1 MPQPAVATPAVSGL
15 MTFKII
21 IDGIEISNSFYSV
34 RSILVIRE
42 LNRIPTARIAFDDGN
57 AARQDFPAS
66 DEDRFIPGKKI
77 EIQSGF
83 TSTTSTIFKGVIHKH
98 SIQIRSNGAPQL
110 IIECRDEAVKLTLNH
125 NSRYFENMRD
135 SEAIQQILD
144 EFGLSYVLEQS
155 NVTHKEI
162 VQYNCSDWDFM
173 VSRADAN
180 GMFVFADNGFVKV
193 QKPVFTEQP
202 ALSLTFG
209 SNILE
214 LDAEMD
220 SRYQFD
226 HCEVNSWDSSNGVVR
241 TETLKDENV
250 KEPGNLS
257 GNDLS
262 AQFAYNYIINHEG
275 SPAEEATMEIS
286 GARHRR
292 SRLSKIRGRV
302 RCTGVAN
309 VLPNSLIEINGV
321 GDRFSGKVWV
331 SGVRHEITHGLW
343 TTDIQLGASHSW
355 FSEENE
361 ITPEPAAASLPA
373 IHGLHAGIVTDLED
387 PAGEF
392 RVKVRMPMIS
402 MSDEGVWCRVA
413 TLDAGNNRG
422 SFFRPEI
429 GDEVVLGFFDDDPRY
444 PVVLGMLH
452 SGRNASPVSPSN
464 ANNEK
469 GFTTRSGMK
478 MIFDDNKKS
487 FTLQTP
493 AGKKIIIDEQGK
505 QFLLAD
511 ENGNS
516 IVMKP
521 NGITIKSSGTI
532 TLSGGNIAISGGG
545 ISAKGSDVKL
555 QGSGNAELK
564 SGGVLTIQGALVK
577 IN

>member
-1 MPQPAVATPAVSGL
+1 MPSQTAPAPVAKGVL
-15 MTFKII
+15 NFRII
-21 IDGIEISNSFYSV
+21 VDEVEISNSYYSV
-34 RSILVIRE
+34 KSILIIRE
-42 LNRIPTARIAFDDGN
+42 LNRIPVARLVLDDGS
-57 AARQDFPAS
+57 AAKMDFPVS
-66 DEDRFIPGKKI
+66 DEDRFIPGKKM
-77 EIQSGF
+77 EIQAGYGSN
-83 TSTTSTIFKGVIHKH
+83 TSTIFKGVVHKH
-98 SIQIRSNGAPQL
+98 SIQIRSNSGPQL

-125 NSRYFENMRD
+125 NSRYFENLKD

-144 EFGLSYVLEQS
+144 EFGLSMVLEQTK
-155 NVTHKEI
+155 VTHKEL
-162 VQYNCSDWDFM
+162 VQYNCSDWDFI

-180 GMFVFADNGFVKV
+180 GMFVFVDNGFVKM
-193 QKPVFTEQP
+193 QKPVFSSQP
-202 ALSLTFG
+202 VLSLTYG
-209 SNILE
+209 SNLLE
-214 LDAEMD
+214 FDAEMD

-226 HCEVNSWDSSNGVVR
+226 HCEVNSWDSSSGVVR
-241 TETLKDENV
+241 TETFKDENV
-250 KEPGNLS
+250 VEPGNLK

-262 AQFAYNYIINHEG
+262 TQFAYNYIINHEG
-275 SPAEEATMEIS
+275 SPADEATMEIS

-292 SRLSKIRGRV
+292 SRLSKIRGRA

-309 VLPNSLIEINGV
+309 VLPNSLIEMNGV
-321 GDRFSGKVWV
+321 GDRFNGKVWV
-331 SGVRHEITHGLW
+331 SGVRHEITQGLW
-343 TTDIQLGASHSW
+343 TTDIQLGASHRW
-355 FSEENE
+355 FAEENE

-373 IHGLHAGIVTDLED
+373 IHGLHVGLVTDLED
-387 PAGEF
+387 PGGEF

-444 PVVLGMLH
+444 PVVIGMLH
-452 SGRNASPVSPSN
+452 SGKNASPISPANS
-464 ANNEK
+464 NNEK

-478 MIFDDNKKS
+478 MIFDDDKKS

-516 IVMKP
+516 IEMKP
-521 NGITIKSSGTI
+521 DGMTIKSSGTL
-532 TLSGGNIAISGGG
+532 TLSGGTVSISGGG
-545 ISAKGSDVKL
+545 ISAKGSDVKIE
-555 QGSGNAELK
+555 GTGNAELK
-564 SGGVLTIQGALVK
+564 SGGVVTVQGALVK